1 MRSKAHW
8 GYDADFMTRSAAVLT
23 VTLER
28 IAAHPNLA
36 AEVDGRLLG
45 FSLLIAPDGDT
56 AELDL
61 FFVAPEAIG
70 TGVGRVLFA
79 ATAELARAHGFRKIE
94 IAADPHAEGFYSRQ
108 GAVRIGLADSDVE
121 PGRQLPLLELTL

>member
-1 MRSKAHW
+1 MA
-8 GYDADFMTRSAAVLT
+8 RSAVVLT
-23 VTLER
+23 VTPER
-28 IAAHPNLA
+28 LAACPNLV

-45 FSLLIAPDGDT
+45 FALLIALEGGL

-61 FFVAPEAIG
+61 FFIAPEAMG

-79 ATAELARAHGFRKIE
+79 ETADLARAHGFRKIE